1 MKLREFLQI
10 EIWSKRTSRRILIGL
25 VVIAFGFALFYA
37 VSTRWTSPAER
48 NAGRE
53 ALARIDTL
61 QSLLNGS
68 DEEYGAVD
76 SQAKKKV
83 DEAGQSSLTLR
94 DKQIVA
100 ALSVYLDLI
109 EMEKSDQKFRL
120 KVSSSSDERLR
131 KMALQ
136 NPQTFRVRQQVR
148 DLLNHNL
155 HRVLD

>member
-1 MKLREFLQI
+1 
-10 EIWSKRTSRRILIGL
+10 
-25 VVIAFGFALFYA
+25 
-37 VSTRWTSPAER
+37 
-48 NAGRE
+48 
-53 ALARIDTL
+53 
-61 QSLLNGS
+61 LLNGS